1 LRYRAELR
9 VVVDRGQPRGGGADQ
24 GVQAEVSGGRH
35 VTTTGTTSITSI
47 SATSTATT
55 RGLECCYEGSANTGF
70 IDHLR
75 DTSVGFVAHS
85 LTVMMISSAFVHRSI
100 VIFGVWLRVLIR
112 NAFEVDNRF

>member
-1 LRYRAELR
+1 
-9 VVVDRGQPRGGGADQ
+9 
-24 GVQAEVSGGRH
+24 VQAELSGGRH
-35 VTTTGTTSITSI
+35 VTTTSTTSITSI

-85 LTVMMISSAFVHRSI
+85 LTVMMISSAFVSQHRSI